1 MMVSRGLVRRIDPR
15 AEDETE
21 GCFRERS
28 ECSSQRMALHSGVPK
43 NMGRE
48 RDRWALR
55 TNRRMNGF

>member
-15 AEDETE
+15 AGGETE

-28 ECSSQRMALHSGVPK
+28 ECSSQRMACILGVPK
-43 NMGRE
+43 NMGGE

-55 TNRRMNGF
+55 TNRRTNGF